1 MPLVHAANSA
11 AIVDCDDL
19 KFDMVRAGIIMYG
32 CYPSDDIMKERVPV
46 EPVMTIKTRVSHIK
60 TIEPGEKISYGCTY
74 EAKEKERIAT
84 LAIGYADGF
93 VRGRKNPKVCING
106 KDYEV
111 VGRIVWTSA

>member
-1 MPLVHAANSA
+1 MLNRLKVEGVEVPLVHAANSA

-60 TIEPGEKISYGCTY
+60 TIEPGELVLRGYLLILLQPMKLTRALLKCR
-74 EAKEKERIAT
+74 AKNSSI
-84 LAIGYADGF
+84 
-93 VRGRKNPKVCING
+93 C
-106 KDYEV
+106 
-111 VGRIVWTSA
+111 